1 MYAYNFYFE
10 SIQIPYNPSYSNRSR
25 LKIKTSIDEL
35 WIGTF
40 NERSWHENQCLNCK
54 SSVQEHVYYKF
65 KSLYLPL
72 VFRHCLF
79 QNK

>member
-1 MYAYNFYFE
+1 MLIIFTFNQFKFHIILC
-10 SIQIPYNPSYSNRSR
+10 IQID
-25 LKIKTSIDEL
+25 LDWKMKTTKDEL
-35 WIGTF
+35 WNGTF
-40 NERSWHENQCLNCK
+40 NERSWHEIQCLNCK

-72 VFRHCLF
+72 VFRYCLF